1 MNFDK
6 ITDIITVAAV
16 IITAAIVFI
25 TIKIL
30 GGAI

>member
-16 IITAAIVFI
+16 VLTALCVWITWRII
-25 TIKIL
+25 
-30 GGAI
+30 G

>member
-1 MNFDK
+1 MDFDK

-25 TIKIL
+25 TVRII
-30 GGAI
+30 GGTI